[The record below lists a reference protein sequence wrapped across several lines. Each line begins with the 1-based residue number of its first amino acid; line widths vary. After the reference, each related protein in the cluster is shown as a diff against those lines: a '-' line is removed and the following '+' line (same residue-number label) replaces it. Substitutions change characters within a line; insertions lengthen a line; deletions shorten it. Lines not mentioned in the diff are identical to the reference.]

1 MGMLWRD
8 AHPLAW
14 PALLSLL
21 ALLAGCSSAP
31 ETGRSQLLLIS
42 GEQEM
47 QMGIS
52 QFQQLKQ
59 RTPINHNRELNA
71 VLQRVGGRI
80 AAVAP
85 LANANW
91 EFVLFDDPDQAN
103 AFCLPGG
110 KVGVYTGLLKIAQ
123 NETGLATVI
132 GHEVGHAVAHH
143 GSERVSQVMLS
154 QLGGQLVGQIAG
166 AWVPGSEALVMT
178 AYDVGSQYGVLLPYS
193 RTQELEAD
201 HLGLL
206 YMARAG
212 YDPSEAV
219 AFWQRFS
226 KAQGDKSPG
235 LEVISTHP
243 LDETRIRQLNEL
255 MPTAMAEYRAAN
267 PQ

>member
-1 MGMLWRD
+1 MNWQRLWVVVL
-8 AHPLAW
+8 P
-14 PALLSLL
+14 
-21 ALLAGCSSAP
+21 LLAGCSSAP

-52 QFQQLKQ
+52 QFQTLKE
-59 RTPINHNRELNA
+59 RTPINHDPQLNA
-71 VLQRVGGRI
+71 ALQRVGARI

-85 LANANW
+85 LPNASW
-91 EFVLFDDPDQAN
+91 EFVLFDDPNQAN

-110 KVGVYTGLLKIAQ
+110 KVGVYTGLLKIARD
-123 NETGLATVI
+123 ETGLATVI

-154 QLGGQLVGQIAG
+154 QVGGQLLGRIAG
-166 AWVPGSEALVMT
+166 AWAPGSESLVMA

-226 KAQGDKSPG
+226 AAQGEQSPG
-235 LEVISTHP
+235 LEVASTHP
-243 LDETRIRQLNEL
+243 LDETRIRQLQQL
-255 MPTAMAEYRAAN
+255 MPEAMAEYHTARA
-267 PQ
+267 Q